1 MAHIPWLSFPLYLLT
16 SRGPIIRHDVI
27 NAIDIL
33 IESQLLAMSR
43 NLKLG
48 HNLPACSLL
57 RHQASTPQPPFPQFF
72 ASRTSQTVRS
82 ASTTP
87 TKPDK
92 SSTHYTL
99 FPSTLP
105 KGPPPA
111 GPFPI
116 DTRALRREFL
126 QLQTLAHPDR
136 HTGSDK
142 ARAEGTSALINE
154 AYKTLSSP
162 LHRAQYILSLNG
174 IDVAEDETAKVD
186 DPELLGEVLDAREVI
201 EGAEEEEELAE
212 LRMQNEERIRASE
225 NSLGDLCERGDW
237 GRAKEE
243 AVRLRYWVNIREAL
257 NGWEKG
263 APVVLVH

>member
-1 MAHIPWLSFPLYLLT
+1 
-16 SRGPIIRHDVI
+16 
-27 NAIDIL
+27 
-33 IESQLLAMSR
+33 MSR
-43 NLKLG
+43 NYKLG
-48 HNLPACSLL
+48 QDLYFTAIGRCSNLPSP
-57 RHQASTPQPPFPQFF
+57 SV
-72 ASRTSQTVRS
+72 ASRTSQTARA
-82 ASTTP
+82 ASTF
-87 TKPDK
+87 DASQAK

-136 HTGSDK
+136 HTGPDK

-154 AYKTLSSP
+154 AYRTLSSP

-186 DPELLGEVLDAREVI
+186 DPELLGEVLEAREVI

-212 LRMQNEERIRASE
+212 LRVQNEERIRGCES
-225 NSLGDLCERGDW
+225 SLGRLCEVGDW
-237 GRAKEE
+237 DGAKEE
-243 AVRLRYWVNIREAL
+243 AVRLRYWVNIR
-257 NGWEKG
+257 
-263 APVVLVH
+263 